1 MKHNKLCAAA
11 LALAGLALVVL
22 VGCSLP
28 SLPGASDAPA
38 AALDP
43 LTGQAAIWTDQC
55 PAAVTV
61 QSDAG
66 ANLRGIGDASL
77 VLEALTEGE
86 TSSSLCLVW
95 PSVEAV
101 PEVGPVAAGQDL
113 YWQLLA
119 AQQVL
124 PVQRGAGVYAGNLLD
139 EYGVRTVDALEVGVS
154 AFYYEGAWG
163 QPDALSWYTSG
174 SRLSSV
180 LAGLEI
186 DPQTQSEAL
195 DTEPAP
201 LPALLP
207 FGEVSEPG
215 TQGVA
220 GIEVQFSET
229 AVTGFTYDAE
239 VGVYRMTDAGG
250 APRID
255 ANTGE
260 QAAFDNV
267 LVLYSAPTL
276 RDDGH
281 TWGYDLTMGGGY
293 YLSGGQAWNILWTQ
307 GVDTTLSIYN
317 SGGKAISIQ
326 PGRSYIA
333 LLGSLPGQQLILTD
347 ASGAKLSTP

>member
-1 MKHNKLCAAA
+1 MKYKKLCAAA

-22 VGCSLP
+22 AGCNLP
-28 SLPGASDAPA
+28 TLPGAADAPA
-38 AALDP
+38 DALDP
-43 LTGQAAIWTDQC
+43 LTGLTAAWPGQR

-66 ANLRGIGDASL
+66 ATLRGIGDASL

-86 TSSSLCLVW
+86 ASSSLCLVW

-113 YWQLLA
+113 YYQLLA

-139 EYGVRTVDALEVGVS
+139 EYAVRAVDALEVGVS

-174 SRLSSV
+174 SRLSGV
-180 LAGLEI
+180 LAGLGI
-186 DPQTQSEAL
+186 DPAAQAEAL
-195 DTEPAP
+195 ETEPDP

-207 FGEVSEPG
+207 FGEVTEPG
-215 TQGVA
+215 TEGVTGA
-220 GIEVQFSET
+220 EIRFSET
-229 AVTGFTYDAE
+229 SATGFSYDAE
-239 VGVYRMTDAGG
+239 AGVYRMTDANGE
-250 APRID
+250 ARMD

-281 TWGYDLTMGGGY
+281 TWGYDLTMGGGC

-317 SGGKAISIQ
+317 AGGKAISIQ

-333 LLGSLPGQQLILTD
+333 LLGSLPGQQLTLTD
-347 ASGAKLSTP
+347 STGGKINY